1 MRVGLTT
8 GACLALALLVGCTDG
23 KGEEKK
29 GDGLKSGPQVGQGV
43 GIFEPLS
50 VTGPFEG
57 KRQCLV

>member
-29 GDGLKSGPQVGQGV
+29 GDGLKSGPQPGDGC
-43 GIFEPLS
+43 GIFEPLN
-50 VTGPFEG
+50 VTGPFAGE
-57 KRQCLV
+57 KRCLV